1 MIMKERFLF
10 ICRKN
15 ALMEEVKDRLLKK
28 YEVIYSDNFREGVE
42 LNKKLRPSY
51 ILIEDLI
58 KGQSGTELSRQIKQE
73 DNDAKIVLLVHEEIM
88 NLREA
93 KIMSAA
99 DYVIKYPKD
108 REDLNEIYKLEVL
121 RDKIQFP
128 SLEEE
133 NKDVGYLKE
142 GGDFFS
148 NLGDYKL
155 IKKVAEGGMADIY
168 LAAKTGISGFRKLL
182 ILKLINSFFSRSED
196 FVKRFMDEAKIG
208 AFLNHKN
215 IIHIY
220 DYGMYEG
227 QLYIAMEYVKGKNL
241 DELMKDIQPEKI
253 PLPIAVYII
262 QEICYGLSYAYNATD
277 DKDRRL
283 NVIHRDLSP
292 HNILISLNGEVK
304 IADFGVA
311 KATISH
317 HITEKKALVG
327 KLSYMSP
334 EQINGAYHHSSDIF
348 SLGIIF
354 YQMLT
359 NQHPFISEENCFSP
373 TEIIQSICRGNY
385 KRIEDSSDKIKE
397 IEFIVYKMLEKNTQ
411 KRYSDAALLLN
422 DLLKISWASNQKEL
436 KEYINNVIRREA

>member
-1 MIMKERFLF
+1 MKDKFLF

-15 ALMEEVKDRLLKK
+15 SLLEEVKDRLLKK
-28 YEVIYSDNFREGVE
+28 YEVIYSDNFREAIE
-42 LNKKLRPSY
+42 LNKKLRPSFV
-51 ILIEDLI
+51 LIEDLI
-58 KGQSGTELSRQIKQE
+58 KGESGMELSRQIRQGYDKT
-73 DNDAKIVLLVHEEIM
+73 KIILLIHEEIM
-88 NLREA
+88 NSRAA

-108 REDLNEIYKLEVL
+108 REDLSEIYNLEVL
-121 RDKIQFP
+121 RDKFQLTSF
-128 SLEEE
+128 EEE
-133 NKDVGYLKE
+133 KMKVSYLKE
-142 GGDFFS
+142 GSDVFS

-155 IKKVAEGGMADIY
+155 IKKIAEGGMADIY
-168 LAAKTGISGFRKLL
+168 LAVKTGISGFRKLL

-241 DELMKDIQPEKI
+241 DELMKDVQPETI
-253 PLPIAVYII
+253 PFPIAVYII

-277 DKDRRL
+277 DKDRKL

-317 HITEKKALVG
+317 HLTEKKALVG
-327 KLSYMSP
+327 KLSYMAP
-334 EQINGAYHHSSDIF
+334 EQISGKYYHSSDIF

-359 NQHPFISEENCFSP
+359 NSHPFISEENCFSP
-373 TEIIQSICRGNY
+373 IEIIQYICRGNY
-385 KRIEDSSDKIKE
+385 KRIENTSDKIKE
-397 IEFIVYKMLEKNTQ
+397 IECIVYKMLEKKLE
-411 KRYSDAALLLN
+411 KRYNDAAFLLN
-422 DLLKISWASNQKEL
+422 DLLKIPWASNQQGL
-436 KEYINNVIRREA
+436 KEYINKTIHREA